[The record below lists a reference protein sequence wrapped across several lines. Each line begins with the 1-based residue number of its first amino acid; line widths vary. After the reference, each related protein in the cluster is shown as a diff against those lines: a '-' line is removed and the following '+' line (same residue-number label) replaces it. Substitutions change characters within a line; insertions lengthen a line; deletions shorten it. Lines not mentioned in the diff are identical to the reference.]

1 MCSWLIKSHQQIFA
15 FLLTPHP
22 LLVTKTIPSNY
33 LHPSDYCKQSRLY
46 SEFKCRFQILKYIYC
61 TYAFLLYLYPNT
73 SSFSRRLIM
82 KIIQENN
89 FFDIVDN
96 KQYTGFKQAL
106 TAFHWF
112 WFVWNLNL
120 WGKAAQKLTYN
131 FWN

>member
-1 MCSWLIKSHQQIFA
+1 
-15 FLLTPHP
+15 
-22 LLVTKTIPSNY
+22 
-33 LHPSDYCKQSRLY
+33 
-46 SEFKCRFQILKYIYC
+46 
-61 TYAFLLYLYPNT
+61 
-73 SSFSRRLIM
+73 M